1 MSSTIDKRNEHL
13 ETLSE
18 IRSLMEKSSRFISL
32 SGMSGILAG
41 IFALMGAA
49 AVYVYLGLT
58 PFSNMRSYYVEM
70 PYAAKWGMDYRT
82 FFILDAA
89 LVLAASLT
97 ACTIL
102 TTRKARKNGQKIFDN
117 LTYRLI
123 YNLALPLAVGGIFCI
138 ALLYHGQFGMIAPAM
153 LLFYGLALVNAS
165 KYTFKDI
172 HYLGLC
178 EIVLGLMAIF
188 FIGYGLEF
196 WAIGF
201 GILHILYG
209 SIMYFKYGG

>member
-41 IFALMGAA
+41 VFALMGAA

-58 PFSNMRSYYVEM
+58 PFSNARSYYVEI
-70 PYAAKWGMDYRT
+70 PYATKWGMDPST

-89 LVLAASLT
+89 LVLGASLI

-102 TTRKARKNGQKIFDN
+102 TMRKARKNGQKIFDN
-117 LTYRLI
+117 LTYRLV

-153 LLFYGLALVNAS
+153 LLFYGLALINAS

-196 WAIGF
+196 WAVGF
-201 GILHILYG
+201 GVLHILYG